1 MFDKSI
7 KNLIFGNSAFEQSIS
22 MVQIILV
29 IDSGIE
35 VVTKPKVLDRITAT
49 YLVEKYYTSVS
60 ILVNNSG
67 MDIPI
72 YDLDTRLELRTKD
85 DLGKKK

>member
-1 MFDKSI
+1 M
-7 KNLIFGNSAFEQSIS
+7 A
-22 MVQIILV
+22 QIILV

-35 VVTKPKVLDRITAT
+35 GVTKPKVLDRITVT

-72 YDLDTRLELRTKD
+72 YDLDTRLELKTKD